1 MSDRG
6 TGCRAV
12 FRGRWAVAVLTGLLA
27 GAAAQS
33 PTYKVGRTPTADEV
47 KALSI
52 TIFPDGTGLPD
63 GSGTAAEGKEVYAR
77 RCSECHGTT
86 GQGGESS
93 ALVGGQGS
101 LATAKPLKTVGSYW
115 PYATTLWD
123 YVNRTMPFHN
133 PGILTDDQVYAV
145 VAYVLHLNEIVAE
158 NEEMNRRTLPGV
170 RMPNRDGFVNDDR
183 PDVGSESEK

>member
-6 TGCRAV
+6 RGD
-12 FRGRWAVAVLTGLLA
+12 RGRGHWLVFVLAGLLVSA
-27 GAAAQS
+27 GAAQS
-33 PTYKVGRTPTADEV
+33 PTYKVGRAPTPDEV
-47 KALSI
+47 KAWSI
-52 TIFPDGTGLPD
+52 TIFPDGTGLPE

-77 RCSECHGTT
+77 RCSECHGAT

-101 LATAKPLKTVGSYW
+101 LTSAKPLKTVGSYW

-133 PGILTDDQVYAV
+133 PGILTDDHVYAV
-145 VAYVLHLNEIVAE
+145 VAYVLHLNRIVGE
-158 NEEMNRRTLPGV
+158 NEEMNRQTLPKV
-170 RMPNRDGFVNDDR
+170 KKPNRDGFTKDDR
-183 PDVGSESEK
+183 PDVGPKPER